1 MAKAQVTVPVFYR
14 EEMLAHSDSFSPSAG
29 KPRHVVAAWTSASM
43 PIRIESYP
51 RASLEELCRCHDPAY
66 VRGVLSLE
74 LPNGFGNRR
83 EDVARSLPWTTG
95 AMLAAAREALRSGIA
110 CAPVSGFHHARYAG
124 GGGFCT
130 FNGLMVT
137 ASALLSEGTVQRIL
151 ILDCDQHFGDGTEEI
166 LERLHL
172 SSQVENASFGRW
184 FDAPGD
190 ADAYLAELRV
200 QVSRFAHCDLVLYQA
215 GADVHVDD
223 PLGGVLTTEQ
233 MIERDRIVFEA
244 ARRAS
249 VPIAWNLA
257 GGYQEPLAR
266 VVELHVNTMR
276 CCALAYNAG
285 AGAQP
290 TNPAEV
296 HESRDA
302 RS

>member
-1 MAKAQVTVPVFYR
+1 VGEADGTIPVFYR
-14 EEMLAHSDSFSPSAG
+14 EEMVAHADSFSPSAG
-29 KPRHVVAAWTSASM
+29 KPCHVVAAWASASM
-43 PIRIESYP
+43 PIRIESYS
-51 RASLEELCRCHDPAY
+51 RASLEELCRSHDPAY

-83 EDVARSLPWTTG
+83 EDVACSLPWTTG

-110 CAPVSGFHHARYAG
+110 CAPVSGFHHARYAA

-130 FNGLMVT
+130 FNGLAVT
-137 ASALLSEGTVQRIL
+137 ASALLTEGLVERVM
-151 ILDCDQHFGDGTEEI
+151 ILDCDQHFGDGTEQI
-166 LERLHL
+166 LDRLDL
-172 SSQVENASFGRW
+172 EGKVENISFGRW
-184 FDAPGD
+184 FGAPCDAG
-190 ADAYLAELRV
+190 AYLAALRK
-200 QVSRFAHCDLVLYQA
+200 QVSRLAAFDLVLYQA

-223 PLGGVLTTEQ
+223 PLGGVLTTEL

-257 GGYQEPLAR
+257 GGYQEPLSR

-285 AGAQP
+285 AVAQP
-290 TNPAEV
+290 TNLTEV
-296 HESRDA
+296 HESRGA